1 MLVVFNTNLSSCFN
15 GTDSGASSVDPGSG
29 TVPALGMPLS
39 TGVLGVWGR
48 MGTPLRGPV
57 SSSLAVVWLLVVFFN
72 STLYPAE
79 EGAAVP
85 SAPMPSDAGA
95 VALS

>member
-1 MLVVFNTNLSSCFN
+1 MVFNTNLSSCLN
-15 GTDSGASSVDPGSG
+15 GTGSGASSVGPGSG
-29 TVPALGMPLS
+29 AVPALGVPLS
-39 TGVLGVWGR
+39 TGVLGAWGR

-57 SSSLAVVWLLVVFFN
+57 SSSLVVVWLLVVFFN

-85 SAPMPSDAGA
+85 SALMPSDAGA

>member
-1 MLVVFNTNLSSCFN
+1 M
-15 GTDSGASSVDPGSG
+15 GPGSG
-29 TVPALGMPLS
+29 TVPALGMLLS

-48 MGTPLRGPV
+48 TGTLLRGPV
-57 SSSLAVVWLLVVFFN
+57 SSSPAVVWLLVVFFN

-85 SAPMPSDAGA
+85 SAPTPLDAGA